1 MEATRVPV
9 LATDRLVLRG
19 WTDADKAPFAA
30 MNADPRVM
38 ELFPSV
44 LSADESDAL
53 IARTMEAFRDV
64 GFGLWAVERRAD
76 RALLGFVGLAA
87 PAWVAAFTPCVEIG
101 WRLAF
106 DAWGRGY
113 ATEAARAVLEFA
125 FERLRLN
132 EVVSLTTVANDRSR
146 AVMERL
152 GMSHDPA
159 DDFDHPR
166 IPTGHPQL
174 RHVLYRLSANR
185 WRQMRETT

>member
-1 MEATRVPV
+1 MEATRVPL

-76 RALLGFVGLAA
+76 RAFLGFVGLAA
-87 PAWVAAFTPCVEIG
+87 PGWVAAFTPCVEIG

-113 ATEAARAVLEFA
+113 ATEAGRAVLEFA

-132 EVVSLTTVANDRSR
+132 EVVSFTTVANARSR

-166 IPTGHPQL
+166 IPSGHPQR

-185 WRQMRETT
+185 WRKMRETT

>member
-1 MEATRVPV
+1 MEATRVPL

-19 WTDADKAPFAA
+19 WTDADKAPFAT

-53 IARTMEAFRDV
+53 IARTMEAFREV
-64 GFGLWAVERRAD
+64 GFGLWAVERRTD

-166 IPTGHPQL
+166 IPTGHPQR

-185 WRQMRETT
+185 WRQMRKTT

>member
-87 PAWVAAFTPCVEIG
+87 PACVAAFTPCVEIG

-113 ATEAARAVLEFA
+113 ATEAGRAVLEFA

-132 EVVSLTTVANDRSR
+132 EVVSFTTVANDRSR

-166 IPTGHPQL
+166 IPTGHPQR

-185 WRQMRETT
+185 WRQMRKTT

>member
-1 MEATRVPV
+1 MESTRVPV
-9 LATDRLVLRG
+9 LATERLVLRG
-19 WTDADKAPFAA
+19 WTDTDKAPFAA

-53 IARTMEAFRDV
+53 IARTMQAFRDL
-64 GFGLWAVERRAD
+64 GYGLWAVERRND

-87 PAWVAAFTPCVEIG
+87 PAWEAAFTPCVEIG

-113 ATEAARAVLEFA
+113 ATEAGWAVLEFA

-132 EVVSLTTVANDRSR
+132 EVVSFTTVRNYRSR

-159 DDFDHPR
+159 DDFDHPGL
-166 IPTGHPQL
+166 PTGHPQ
-174 RHVLYRLSANR
+174 RPHVLYRLSADR
-185 WRQMRETT
+185 WRRMREG

>member
-1 MEATRVPV
+1 MMETTAIPV
-9 LATDRLVLRG
+9 LTTERLVLRG

-44 LSADESDAL
+44 LSTEDSDAL
-53 IARTMEAFRDV
+53 IARTMAAFREE
-64 GFGLWAVERRAD
+64 GFGLWAVERRRD

-87 PAWVAAFTPCVEIG
+87 PAWEAAFTPCVEIG

-106 DAWGRGY
+106 DAWGHGY
-113 ATEAARAVLEFA
+113 ATEAGRAVLEFA
-125 FERLRLN
+125 FERLRLG
-132 EVVSLTTVANDRSR
+132 EVVSFTSGVNRRSR

-152 GMSHDPA
+152 GMSRDAA

-166 IPTGHPQL
+166 LPAGHPL
-174 RHVLYRLSANR
+174 RRHVLYRLSADR
-185 WRQMRETT
+185 WRTVRAG

>member
-1 MEATRVPV
+1 MDSTRVPV
-9 LATDRLVLRG
+9 LATERLVLRG
-19 WTDADKAPFAA
+19 WTDRDKAPFAA
-30 MNADPRVM
+30 LNADPRVM

-53 IARTMEAFRDV
+53 IARTMKAFREV
-64 GFGLWAVERRAD
+64 GFGLWAMERRTD

-87 PAWVAAFTPCVEIG
+87 PAWEAAFTPCVEIG

-113 ATEAARAVLEFA
+113 ATEAGRAVLEFA

-132 EVVSLTTVANDRSR
+132 EVVSFTTVRNDRSR

-159 DDFDHPR
+159 DDFDVPSL
-166 IPTGHPQL
+166 PNGHPQ
-174 RHVLYRLSANR
+174 RPHVLYRLSADR
-185 WRQMRETT
+185 WRQRREG